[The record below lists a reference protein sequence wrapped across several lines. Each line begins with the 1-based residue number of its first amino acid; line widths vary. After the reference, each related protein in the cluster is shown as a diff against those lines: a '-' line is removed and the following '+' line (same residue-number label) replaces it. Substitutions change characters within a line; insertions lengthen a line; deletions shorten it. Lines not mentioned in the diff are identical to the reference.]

1 MKAASVPTAEAR
13 VFSDYAAA
21 SAYLESRDPPPVVK
35 AAGLAKGKGVIVPES
50 KAEAMAALKRI
61 MVDREFG
68 EAGSTVVLEER
79 LKGLEASV
87 LALVDGRNI
96 LTLPVCQ
103 DHKRLGDGDTGPNT
117 GGMGAFCP
125 SSIVDER
132 TLSEIEA
139 EVLVPTV
146 DALRRE
152 GIEFRGVLYA
162 GLMLTAGGP
171 RVLEFNTRFGDPE
184 CQPLIS
190 RLKTDLLELLVA
202 TCTGRLDEVDV
213 QWDPRPACCIVLA
226 SPGYPEKPVLGATIT
241 GVEEASRVPDVRVD
255 HAGTRLVDG
264 KLVTG
269 GGRVLCVTALGETM
283 SKARDRAYEACE
295 FIQFEGKTYR
305 RDIGSAFTG

>member
-1 MKAASVPTAEAR
+1 
-13 VFSDYAAA
+13 
-21 SAYLESRDPPPVVK
+21 
-35 AAGLAKGKGVIVPES
+35 
-50 KAEAMAALKRI
+50 
-61 MVDREFG
+61 
-68 EAGSTVVLEER
+68 
-79 LKGLEASV
+79 
-87 LALVDGRNI
+87 
-96 LTLPVCQ
+96 
-103 DHKRLGDGDTGPNT
+103 
-117 GGMGAFCP
+117 
-125 SSIVDER
+125 
-132 TLSEIEA
+132 
-139 EVLVPTV
+139 
-146 DALRRE
+146 
-152 GIEFRGVLYA
+152 VLYA